1 MLNPLMKTVYF
12 GFLLFILILPMANV
26 FADELTLNIDN
37 AIYEKSDF
45 ISVWGTTEFDSVF
58 ISIKDPDGNNVW
70 NERLNSDDENN
81 FSTLIIAGIG
91 GWQKSGNYLVVSE
104 SGDFTE
110 SVKFF
115 YDSGA
120 QVNPPSAVS
129 DYYVSSDDLYL
140 AFAIAIIA
148 VSGIFIYLAR
158 HIILR
163 KKTSNDYVKLDSK
176 KNRDY
181 EKYHSEW
188 SEEEIFGSHKPNTE
202 AKEFREMY
210 TDNSLPNY
218 YLILG
223 LTNDSSQTEIKNQ
236 YRKLA
241 KQYHPDKNKDSSEE
255 KMAQINKAYEVLS
268 DKKLKSEYDKF
279 CKLL

>member
-1 MLNPLMKTVYF
+1 MKTDYF
-12 GFLLFILILPMANV
+12 GFLLFILILPVTNA
-26 FADELTLNIDN
+26 FADELTLNIDKT
-37 AIYEKSDF
+37 IYEKSEF
-45 ISVWGTTEFDSVF
+45 ISVWGYTEFNSVF
-58 ISIKDPDGNNVW
+58 ISIKDSDGNNVW
-70 NERLNSDDENN
+70 NESLNPDDKNN

-91 GWQKSGNYLVVSE
+91 GWQKSGNYLVIAE
-104 SGDFTE
+104 SGD
-110 SVKFF
+110 SIANAKFF
-115 YDSGA
+115 YNSGA

-129 DYYVSSDDLYL
+129 DYYISIEDLYL
-140 AFAIAIIA
+140 TFIIAIII
-148 VSGIFIYLAR
+148 VIGIFLYLAR

-163 KKTSNDYVKLDSK
+163 KKTSYDDAKLDSK

-188 SEEEIFGSHKPNTE
+188 SEEEIFGYHKSNTE

-210 TDNSLPNY
+210 NDNSLPNY

-223 LTNDSSQTEIKNQ
+223 LTNDSSPTEIKNQ

-241 KQYHPDKNKDSSEE
+241 KQYHPDRNKDSSEK
-255 KMAQINKAYEVLS
+255 KMAEINKAYEVLS
-268 DKKLKSEYDKF
+268 DKKLKTEYDKF

>member
-1 MLNPLMKTVYF
+1 MKKVYF
-12 GFLLFILILPMANV
+12 GFLLLTLIFPVTNA
-26 FADELTLNIDN
+26 FAGELTLNLDKTV
-37 AIYEKSDF
+37 YEKSDF
-45 ISVWGTTEFDSVF
+45 ISVWGSTEMNSVF
-58 ISIKDPDGNNVW
+58 ISVKDPDGNNVW
-70 NERLNSDDENN
+70 NESLNPNEENK

-91 GWQKSGNYLVVSE
+91 SWTKSGNYSLVAE
-104 SGDFTE
+104 SGDSIL

-129 DYYVSSDDLYL
+129 DYYVSPQDLYTM
-140 AFAIAIIA
+140 FAVAIII
-148 VSGIFIYLAR
+148 VTGIFIYLAR

-163 KKTSNDYVKLDSK
+163 KKTSYDDVILDSK
-176 KNRDY
+176 KDRDY

-188 SEEEIFGSHKPNTE
+188 SEEEVFDSHKRNTE

-210 TDNSLPNY
+210 NDNSLPNY
-218 YLILG
+218 YLMLG
-223 LTNDSSQTEIKNQ
+223 LTNDSSSSEIKNQ

-241 KQYHPDKNKDSSEE
+241 KQYHPDRNKDSSEE
-255 KMAQINKAYEVLS
+255 KMAQINKAYEILS
-268 DKKLKSEYDKF
+268 DKKLKAQYDKF

>member
-1 MLNPLMKTVYF
+1 MKNIYF
-12 GFLLFILILPMANV
+12 AILFLFLLSPITNAFAN
-26 FADELTLNIDN
+26 ELTLSIDK

-45 ISVWGTTEFDSVF
+45 ISVWGTSDLDSVF
-58 ISIKDPDGNNVW
+58 ISVKDSDGNNVW
-70 NERLNSDDENN
+70 NESLKSDEQNK

-91 GWQKSGNYLVVSE
+91 GWQNSGNYLVTAE
-104 SGDFTE
+104 SGDNMV
-110 SVKFF
+110 SAKFF

-129 DYYVSSDDLYL
+129 DYYVSPEDLYFT
-140 AFAIAIIA
+140 FAIAILIVA
-148 VSGIFIYLAR
+148 GIFIYLAR

-163 KKTSNDYVKLDSK
+163 KKTSYDNAKLDSK
-176 KNRDY
+176 KDRDY

-188 SEEEIFGSHKPNTE
+188 SEEEIFGTHKRNTD

-210 TDNSLPNY
+210 NDNSLPNY
-218 YLILG
+218 YLVLE
-223 LTNDSSQTEIKNQ
+223 LTNDSSQHEIKNQ

-241 KQYHPDKNKDSSEE
+241 KRYHPDRNKDSSEE

-268 DKKLKSEYDKF
+268 DKKLKDEYDKF

>member
-1 MLNPLMKTVYF
+1 MKNIFV
-12 GFLLFILILPMANV
+12 GVLLVFLISSMGNV
-26 FADELTLNIDN
+26 FADELTLNIDKT
-37 AIYEKSDF
+37 IYEKSDF
-45 ISVWGTTEFDSVF
+45 ISVWGSSDLDSVF

-70 NERLNSDDENN
+70 NESLKTDDQNK

-91 GWQKSGNYLVVSE
+91 GWQTSGNYIVIAE
-104 SGDFTE
+104 SGNDVTNA
-110 SVKFF
+110 KFF

-129 DYYVSSDDLYL
+129 DYYVTSEDLYL
-140 AFAIAIIA
+140 TFIIAIIIVA
-148 VSGIFIYLAR
+148 VIFIYLAR

-163 KKTSNDYVKLDSK
+163 KKTSYDNVKLDSK
-176 KNRDY
+176 KDRDY

-188 SEEEIFGSHKPNTE
+188 SEEEIFGSRKNITD

-210 TDNSLPNY
+210 NDNSLPNY

-223 LTNDSSQTEIKNQ
+223 LTNDSSQDEIKSQ

-241 KQYHPDKNKDSSEE
+241 KQYHPDRNKNSSEE
-255 KMAQINKAYEVLS
+255 KMAEINKAYEVLS
-268 DKKLKSEYDKF
+268 DKKLKAEYDKF

>member
-1 MLNPLMKTVYF
+1 MKNIFV
-12 GFLLFILILPMANV
+12 GVLLVFLISSMGNV
-26 FADELTLNIDN
+26 FADELTLNIDKT
-37 AIYEKSDF
+37 IYEKSDF
-45 ISVWGTTEFDSVF
+45 ISVWGSSDLDSVF

-70 NERLNSDDENN
+70 NESLKTDDQNK

-91 GWQKSGNYLVVSE
+91 GWQTSGNYIVIAE
-104 SGDFTE
+104 SGNDVTNA
-110 SVKFF
+110 KFF

-129 DYYVSSDDLYL
+129 DYYVTSEDLYL
-140 AFAIAIIA
+140 TFIIAIIIVA
-148 VSGIFIYLAR
+148 VIFIYLAR

-163 KKTSNDYVKLDSK
+163 KKTSYDNVKLDSK
-176 KNRDY
+176 KDRDY

-188 SEEEIFGSHKPNTE
+188 SEEEIFGSRKNNTD

-210 TDNSLPNY
+210 NDNSLPNY

-223 LTNDSSQTEIKNQ
+223 LTNDSSQDEIKSQ

-241 KQYHPDKNKDSSEE
+241 KQYHPDRNKNSSEE
-255 KMAQINKAYEVLS
+255 KMAEINKAYEVLS
-268 DKKLKSEYDKF
+268 DKKLKAEYDKF

>member
-1 MLNPLMKTVYF
+1 MKTIYF
-12 GFLLFILILPMANV
+12 GVLLFLLFLPVTNV
-26 FADELTLNIDN
+26 FGTELTLNIDK

-45 ISVWGTTEFDSVF
+45 ISVWGSSDLDSVF

-70 NERLNSDDENN
+70 NESLKPDTQNK

-91 GWQKSGNYLVVSE
+91 GWQKSGNYLLTVE
-104 SGDFTE
+104 SGDD
-110 SVKFF
+110 VANAKFF

-129 DYYVSSDDLYL
+129 DYYVSAEDLYL
-140 AFAIAIIA
+140 TFAIAIII
-148 VSGIFIYLAR
+148 VIGIFIYLAR

-163 KKTSNDYVKLDSK
+163 KKTSYDNVKLDSK
-176 KNRDY
+176 KDRDY

-188 SEEEIFGSHKPNTE
+188 SEEEIFGSRKTNTD

-210 TDNSLPNY
+210 NDNSLPNY

-223 LTNDSSQTEIKNQ
+223 LTNDSSQSEIKNQ

-268 DKKLKSEYDKF
+268 DKKLKEEYDKF
-279 CKLL
+279 CKLM

>member
-1 MLNPLMKTVYF
+1 MTNAF
-12 GFLLFILILPMANV
+12 AN
-26 FADELTLNIDN
+26 ELTLNIDKT
-37 AIYEKSDF
+37 IYEKSDF
-45 ISVWGTTEFDSVF
+45 ISVWGSTELNSVF
-58 ISIKDPDGNNVW
+58 ISVKDPDGNNVW
-70 NERLNSDDENN
+70 NERLTSDDENK

-91 GWQKSGNYLVVSE
+91 GWQKSGNYLVVAE
-104 SGDFTE
+104 SGDYT
-110 SVKFF
+110 SNAKFF

-129 DYYVSSDDLYL
+129 DYYVSAEDLYL
-140 AFAIAIIA
+140 TFVIAIIIVA
-148 VSGIFIYLAR
+148 GIFIYLAR

-163 KKTSNDYVKLDSK
+163 TKTSYDDVKLDSK

-188 SEEEIFGSHKPNTE
+188 SEEEIFGSHKSNTE

-210 TDNSLPNY
+210 NDDSLPNY

-223 LTNDSSQTEIKNQ
+223 LTTDSSHAEIKNQ

-241 KQYHPDKNKDSSEE
+241 KQYHPDRNKNSSEE
-255 KMAQINKAYEVLS
+255 KMAEINKAYEVLS
-268 DKKLKSEYDKF
+268 DKKLKTEYDKF

>member
-1 MLNPLMKTVYF
+1 MKKVYF
-12 GFLLFILILPMANV
+12 GFLLLTLIFPVTNA
-26 FADELTLNIDN
+26 FAGELTLNLDKTV
-37 AIYEKSDF
+37 YEKSDF
-45 ISVWGTTEFDSVF
+45 ISVWGSTEMNSVF
-58 ISIKDPDGNNVW
+58 ISVKDPDGNNVW
-70 NERLNSDDENN
+70 NERLNPDEENK

-91 GWQKSGNYLVVSE
+91 GWMKSGNYSLVAE
-104 SGDFTE
+104 SGDSII

-129 DYYVSSDDLYL
+129 DYYVNPQDLYTM
-140 AFAIAIIA
+140 FAVAIII
-148 VSGIFIYLAR
+148 VTGIFIYLAR

-163 KKTSNDYVKLDSK
+163 RKTSYDDVILDSK
-176 KNRDY
+176 KDRDY

-188 SEEEIFGSHKPNTE
+188 SEEEVFGSHKRNTE

-210 TDNSLPNY
+210 NDNSLPNY
-218 YLILG
+218 YLVLG
-223 LTNDSSQTEIKNQ
+223 LTNDSSSSEIKNQ

-241 KQYHPDKNKDSSEE
+241 KQYHPDRNKDSSEE
-255 KMAQINKAYEVLS
+255 KMAQINKAYEILS
-268 DKKLKSEYDKF
+268 DKKLKAQYDKF

>member
-1 MLNPLMKTVYF
+1 MKPVYF
-12 GFLLFILILPMANV
+12 GVLFFLLMLPITNAL
-26 FADELTLNIDN
+26 AAELTLNIDKE
-37 AIYEKSDF
+37 IYEKSDF
-45 ISVWGTTEFDSVF
+45 ISVWGSSDLDSVF
-58 ISIKDPDGNNVW
+58 ISVKDPDGNNVW
-70 NERLNSDDENN
+70 NESLKSDDENN
-81 FSTLIIAGIG
+81 FSTLVIAGIG
-91 GWQKSGNYLVVSE
+91 GWQKSGNYLVIAE
-104 SGDFTE
+104 SGANTE
-110 SVKFF
+110 NVKFF

-129 DYYVSSDDLYL
+129 DYYVSSEDLYL
-140 AFAIAIIA
+140 TFAIAIIIVA
-148 VSGIFIYLAR
+148 GIFIYLAR

-163 KKTSNDYVKLDSK
+163 KKTSYDHVKLDSK

-188 SEEEIFGSHKPNTE
+188 SEEEIFGSHKRSTE

-210 TDNSLPNY
+210 NDHSLPNY

-223 LTNDSSQTEIKNQ
+223 LTNDSSQSEIKNQ

-255 KMAQINKAYEVLS
+255 KMAQINKAYEILS
-268 DKKLKSEYDKF
+268 DKKLKDEYDKF

>member
-1 MLNPLMKTVYF
+1 MKTVTF
-12 GFLLFILILPMANV
+12 SILFLLVVFPISET
-26 FADELTLNIDN
+26 FADELTLNIDKT
-37 AIYEKSDF
+37 IYEKSDF
-45 ISVWGTTEFDSVF
+45 ISVWGTSNFDSVF

-70 NERLNSDDENN
+70 NESLKPNDENK

-91 GWQKSGNYLVVSE
+91 GWHTSGNYLVIVE
-104 SGDFTE
+104 SG
-110 SVKFF
+110 SNVANAKFF

-129 DYYVSSDDLYL
+129 DYYVSPEDLYL
-140 AFAIAIIA
+140 TFAIAVIIVA
-148 VSGIFIYLAR
+148 GIFIYLAR

-163 KKTSNDYVKLDSK
+163 KKTSYDNVKLDSK
-176 KNRDY
+176 KDRDY
-181 EKYHSEW
+181 EKYHSDW
-188 SEEEIFGSHKPNTE
+188 SEEEIFGSRKQNTD

-210 TDNSLPNY
+210 DDNSLPNY

-223 LTNDSSQTEIKNQ
+223 LTNDSSQSEIKNQ

-241 KQYHPDKNKDSSEE
+241 KQYHPDRNKDSSEE

-268 DKKLKSEYDKF
+268 DKKLKEEYDKF

>member
-1 MLNPLMKTVYF
+1 MKTIYF
-12 GFLLFILILPMANV
+12 AFLLFIPILSVTNA
-26 FADELTLNIDN
+26 FADELTLNIDKT
-37 AIYEKSDF
+37 IYEKSDF
-45 ISVWGTTEFDSVF
+45 ISVWGSSQFDSVF
-58 ISIKDPDGNNVW
+58 ISIKDSDGNNVW
-70 NERLNSDDENN
+70 NESLNPDSKNN

-91 GWQKSGNYLVVSE
+91 GWQKSGNYLVIAE
-104 SGDFTE
+104 SGDSITNA
-110 SVKFF
+110 KFF

-129 DYYVSSDDLYL
+129 DYYISSEDLYL
-140 AFAIAIIA
+140 TFAIAIIIVA
-148 VSGIFIYLAR
+148 GIFIYLAR

-163 KKTSNDYVKLDSK
+163 KKTNYDDIKLDSK

-188 SEEEIFGSHKPNTE
+188 SEEETFGSHKSNTE

-210 TDNSLPNY
+210 NDNSLPNY
-218 YLILG
+218 YLVLG
-223 LTNDSSQTEIKNQ
+223 LTNDSSQAEIKTQ

-241 KQYHPDKNKDSSEE
+241 KQYHPDRNKDSTEE
-255 KMAQINKAYEVLS
+255 KMAEINKAYEVLS
-268 DKKLKSEYDKF
+268 DKKLKTEYDKF

>member
-1 MLNPLMKTVYF
+1 MKTATSV
-12 GFLLFILILPMANV
+12 ILIFFLFFSISDA
-26 FADELTLNIDN
+26 FADELTLNIDK
-37 AIYEKSDF
+37 AIYENSDF
-45 ISVWGTTEFDSVF
+45 ISVWGTSNFEHIF

-70 NERLNSDDENN
+70 NESLKPDTENK

-91 GWQKSGNYLVVSE
+91 GWQVSGNYLIVAE
-104 SGDFTE
+104 SGNAV
-110 SVKFF
+110 SNVKFF

-129 DYYVSSDDLYL
+129 DYYVSSEDLYL
-140 AFAIAIIA
+140 TFAIVIIIVA
-148 VSGIFIYLAR
+148 GIFIYLAR

-163 KKTSNDYVKLDSK
+163 KKTSYDDVKLDSK
-176 KNRDY
+176 KDRDY

-188 SEEEIFGSHKPNTE
+188 SEEEIFGSRKQNTD

-210 TDNSLPNY
+210 NDNSLPNY

-223 LTNDSSQTEIKNQ
+223 LTNDSSQSEIKNQ

-241 KQYHPDKNKDSSEE
+241 KQYHPDRNKDSSEE

-268 DKKLKSEYDKF
+268 DKKLKEEYDKF

>member
-1 MLNPLMKTVYF
+1 MKKTYF
-12 GFLLFILILPMANV
+12 GILFFVLIIPVSTA
-26 FADELTLNIDN
+26 FGDELTLNIDK
-37 AIYEKSDF
+37 ALYEKSDF
-45 ISVWGTTEFDSVF
+45 ISVWGSTAFDSVF

-70 NERLNSDDENN
+70 NESLNPDDQNK

-91 GWQKSGNYLVVSE
+91 GWQKSGNYLVIAE
-104 SGDFTE
+104 SGDASL

-115 YDSGA
+115 YDYGA

-129 DYYVSSDDLYL
+129 DYYVSPEDLYL
-140 AFAIAIIA
+140 TFAIAIIIIA
-148 VSGIFIYLAR
+148 GIFIYLAR

-163 KKTSNDYVKLDSK
+163 KKTSYDTAKLDSK
-176 KNRDY
+176 KDRDY

-188 SEEEIFGSHKPNTE
+188 SEEEIFGSRKPSTE

-210 TDNSLPNY
+210 NDNSLPNY

-223 LTNDSSQTEIKNQ
+223 LTNDSSESEIKNQ

-241 KQYHPDKNKDSSEE
+241 KQYHPDRNKDSSEE

-268 DKKLKSEYDKF
+268 DKKLKAEYDKF

>member
-1 MLNPLMKTVYF
+1 MKKVYF
-12 GFLLFILILPMANV
+12 GFLLLTLIFPVTNA
-26 FADELTLNIDN
+26 FAGELTLNLDKTV
-37 AIYEKSDF
+37 YEKSDF
-45 ISVWGTTEFDSVF
+45 ISVWGSTGMNSVF
-58 ISIKDPDGNNVW
+58 ISVKDPDGNNVW
-70 NERLNSDDENN
+70 NERLNPDEENK

-91 GWQKSGNYLVVSE
+91 GWMKSGNYSLVAE
-104 SGDFTE
+104 SGDSII

-129 DYYVSSDDLYL
+129 DYYVSPQDLYTM
-140 AFAIAIIA
+140 FAVAIII
-148 VSGIFIYLAR
+148 VTGIFIYLAR

-163 KKTSNDYVKLDSK
+163 KKTSYDDVTLDSK
-176 KNRDY
+176 KDRDY

-188 SEEEIFGSHKPNTE
+188 SEEEVFGSHKRNTE

-210 TDNSLPNY
+210 NDNSLPNY
-218 YLILG
+218 YLVLG
-223 LTNDSSQTEIKNQ
+223 LTNDSSSSEIKNQ

-241 KQYHPDKNKDSSEE
+241 KQYHPDRNKDSSEE
-255 KMAQINKAYEVLS
+255 KMAQINKAYEILS
-268 DKKLKSEYDKF
+268 DKKLKAQYDKF

>member
-1 MLNPLMKTVYF
+1 MKKVYF
-12 GFLLFILILPMANV
+12 GFLLLTLFFPVTNA
-26 FADELTLNIDN
+26 FAGELTLNLDKTV
-37 AIYEKSDF
+37 YEKSDF
-45 ISVWGTTEFDSVF
+45 ISVWGSTGMNSVF
-58 ISIKDPDGNNVW
+58 ISVKDPDGNNVW
-70 NERLNSDDENN
+70 NERLNPDEENK

-91 GWQKSGNYLVVSE
+91 GWMKSGNYSLVAE
-104 SGDFTE
+104 SGDSIL

-129 DYYVSSDDLYL
+129 DYYVNPQDLYTM
-140 AFAIAIIA
+140 FAVAIII
-148 VSGIFIYLAR
+148 VTGIFIYLAR

-163 KKTSNDYVKLDSK
+163 RKTSYDDVILDSK
-176 KNRDY
+176 KDRDY

-188 SEEEIFGSHKPNTE
+188 SEEEVFGSHKRNTE

-210 TDNSLPNY
+210 NDNSLPNY
-218 YLILG
+218 YLVLG
-223 LTNDSSQTEIKNQ
+223 LTNDSSSSEIKNQ

-241 KQYHPDKNKDSSEE
+241 KQYHPDRNKDSSEE
-255 KMAQINKAYEVLS
+255 KMAQINKAYEILS
-268 DKKLKSEYDKF
+268 DKKLKAQYDKF

>member
-1 MLNPLMKTVYF
+1 MKNIYF
-12 GFLLFILILPMANV
+12 GILFIVLFLPFTSA
-26 FADELTLNIDN
+26 FAGELTLNIDKT
-37 AIYEKSDF
+37 IYEKSDF
-45 ISVWGTTEFDSVF
+45 ISVWGSSDLDSVF
-58 ISIKDPDGNNVW
+58 ISVKDPNGNNVW
-70 NERLNSDDENN
+70 NESLKTDDQNK
-81 FSTLIIAGIG
+81 FSTLVIAGIG
-91 GWQKSGNYLVVSE
+91 GWESSGNYLVIAE
-104 SGDFTE
+104 SGNDTTTA
-110 SVKFF
+110 KFF

-129 DYYVSSDDLYL
+129 DYYVSPEDLYL
-140 AFAIAIIA
+140 TFAISII
-148 VSGIFIYLAR
+148 VVIGIFIYLAR

-163 KKTSNDYVKLDSK
+163 KKTSYDNIKLDSK
-176 KNRDY
+176 KDRDY

-188 SEEEIFGSHKPNTE
+188 SEEEIFGSRKINTD

-210 TDNSLPNY
+210 NDNSLPNY
-218 YLILG
+218 YLVLG
-223 LTNDSSQTEIKNQ
+223 LTNDSSQSEIKNQ

-268 DKKLKSEYDKF
+268 DKKLKAEYDKF

>member
-1 MLNPLMKTVYF
+1 MNSLMHTAYF
-12 GFLLFILILPMANV
+12 GFLLFMLFLPITSV
-26 FADELTLNIDN
+26 FAEELTLNIDKG
-37 AIYEKSDF
+37 IYEKSDF
-45 ISVWGTTEFDSVF
+45 ISVWGSTELGSVF
-58 ISIKDPDGNNVW
+58 ISVKDPNGNNVW
-70 NERLNSDDENN
+70 NERLNPDEENK

-91 GWQKSGNYLVVSE
+91 GWQPSGNYLVVAE
-104 SGDFTE
+104 SGNFVTN
-110 SVKFF
+110 VKFF

-129 DYYVSSDDLYL
+129 DYYVSPEDLYL
-140 AFAIAIIA
+140 TFTISIIIVA
-148 VSGIFIYLAR
+148 GIFIYLAR

-163 KKTSNDYVKLDSK
+163 KKTSYDNVKLDSK
-176 KNRDY
+176 KDRDY

-188 SEEEIFGSHKPNTE
+188 SEEEIFGSRKTNTD

-210 TDNSLPNY
+210 NDNSLPNY

-223 LTNDSSQTEIKNQ
+223 LTNDSSQSEIKNQ

-241 KQYHPDKNKDSSEE
+241 KQYHPDRNKNSSEA
-255 KMAQINKAYEVLS
+255 KMTQINKAYEILS
-268 DKKLKSEYDKF
+268 DKKLKTEYDKF

>member
-1 MLNPLMKTVYF
+1 MKKIIF
-12 GFLLFILILPMANV
+12 GIAFFVLIFPITHV
-26 FADELTLNIDN
+26 FADDLTLNIDKT
-37 AIYEKSDF
+37 IYEKSDF
-45 ISVWGTTEFDSVF
+45 ISVWGSTPLDSVF
-58 ISIKDPDGNNVW
+58 ISVKDPDGNNVW
-70 NERLNSDDENN
+70 NESLNSDDENK

-91 GWQKSGNYLVVSE
+91 GWTKSGNYLVVAE
-104 SGDFTE
+104 SGNYVA
-110 SVKFF
+110 SAKFF

-129 DYYVSSDDLYL
+129 DYYVSQEDLYL
-140 AFAIAIIA
+140 TFTIA
-148 VSGIFIYLAR
+148 VIIVAGIFIYLAR

-163 KKTSNDYVKLDSK
+163 KKTSYDDAKLDSK

-188 SEEEIFGSHKPNTE
+188 SEEEIFGSHKSTTD

-210 TDNSLPNY
+210 NDNSLPNY
-218 YLILG
+218 YLVLG
-223 LTNDSSQTEIKNQ
+223 LTNDSSQLEIKNQ

-241 KQYHPDKNKDSSEE
+241 KQYHPDRNKDSSEE
-255 KMAQINKAYEVLS
+255 KMAQINKAYEILS
-268 DKKLKSEYDKF
+268 DKKLRAEYDKF